1 MKKFLLISML
11 VMGLILPTGCSKAG
25 ETLAQLKNDLRQE
38 VNAPTPKQ
46 EEFLTKTEEIPEPEI
61 PDLDDLTIEET
72 YEPVQTSG
80 SLQSGGAGIEVS
92 LYFTDADGENLVE
105 KKTKIPKV
113 EGLARATIE
122 TLLTGPDKDSEL
134 KSAIP
139 QGTELLDI
147 NIRAEEKLCI
157 VDFSSELLDSLEDS
171 GVSEKIVFE
180 SITKTL
186 CQFPSIEKVEFRVEG
201 QPLSRVS

>member
-1 MKKFLLISML
+1 MKKILLISML
-11 VMGLILPTGCSKAG
+11 VVGLILPTGCSKAG

-46 EEFLTKTEEIPEPEI
+46 EEFLTKTEEIPEQEI

>member
-1 MKKFLLISML
+1 MKKILLISML
-11 VMGLILPTGCSKAG
+11 VVGLILPTGCSKAG

-38 VNAPTPKQ
+38 VNAPAPKQ

-186 CQFPSIEKVEFRVEG
+186 CQFPSIEKVEFRIEG
-201 QPLSRVS
+201 QPLSRAS